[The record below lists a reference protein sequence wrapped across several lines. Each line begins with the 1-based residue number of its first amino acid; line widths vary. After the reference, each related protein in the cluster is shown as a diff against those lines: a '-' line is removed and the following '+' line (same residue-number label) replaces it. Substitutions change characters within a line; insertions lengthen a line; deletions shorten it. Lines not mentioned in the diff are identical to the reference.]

1 MSWTMEI
8 YYVLECNV
16 PKSSFY
22 VCWHK
27 VVHVVVVQACSVMS
41 SSVTLWTVAHR
52 LLCPLDFPGKS
63 IGVDCHFFSRGSS
76 QPRDQTHVSC
86 IGRRVPYHWAI
97 GEATELFIILCNS
110 GLGWEGPSCKS
121 ADWSGNSSLCV
132 CHHIRTSRPAG
143 AFSSPGLGRSTRKQT
158 ESCYAS

>member
-97 GEATELFIILCNS
+97 GEATELFIILSNS

>member
-76 QPRDQTHVSC
+76 QPRDQTHVFYLLRGC
-86 IGRRVPYHWAI
+86 LAG
-97 GEATELFIILCNS
+97 
-110 GLGWEGPSCKS
+110 
-121 ADWSGNSSLCV
+121 SLPLV
-132 CHHIRTSRPAG
+132 
-143 AFSSPGLGRSTRKQT
+143 SPGKTLWEIEHGDKEKARGINLFDNYWNSIYWGLIVWVWSSNLPSK
-158 ESCYAS
+158 